1 MDEYQEYLRM
11 FGDLPFG
18 MRPKFEDYQKQRGAQ
33 TARNTF
39 SSELQK
45 GNLDTAYK
53 EGYEK
58 LPLMDQLLYGVAP
71 VTGEAL
77 ATYEIPEFAKRGN
90 VAAQEG
96 RKLDAAGNYLVS
108 GLNAM
113 SMIPVVGKGA
123 GLLGDAARLLG
134 KGTRAAKPL
143 EETMGGGGPTV
154 TPNVERMPI
163 GTDYK
168 VDMSLGPRAAY
179 EPKVI
184 SLAAEAVVKAP
195 GFEFNKAYNI
205 EEMIN
210 RMSKYHNNPDNK
222 KLTNPKV
229 KRQFENFV
237 SPEFKAKGK
246 ATPKELQEEI
256 QKNQMSFKENHTQFS
271 MGERPRVIVDSG
283 RPEGIPDMDADR
295 EIIGFDTE
303 EPSREG
309 MYEGMKQLTRF
320 QTNESYPQSIEEAS
334 KYGELNLQVFGSKY
348 GDEGLF
354 NDEYY
359 PMHTRV
365 GTRSNRKLQK
375 RRRFSRQQNNS
386 WALPHSRKRRQTSV
400 RTQRSSKR
408 PI

>member
-58 LPLMDQLLYGVAP
+58 LPIMDQLLYGVAP

-143 EETMGGGGPTV
+143 DDMGGGGGRGIGDNNPPADKPTAKPMRFDVEERGEEMYFEQYNRGLNHQSPVADTLDTFSDEYVWNQEEMYKKLRSTRPAV
-154 TPNVERMPI
+154 TTLE
-163 GTDYK
+163 
-168 VDMSLGPRAAY
+168 
-179 EPKVI
+179 
-184 SLAAEAVVKAP
+184 KA
-195 GFEFNKAYNI
+195 I
-205 EEMIN
+205 EEMPGFDSPDKKYSMQEMLNLARKHGIEGSRKNTYNQNVLSQIEEFTKTLAETSPNKVANLSEKMTKQELLDLIN
-210 RMSKYHNNPDNK
+210 KNSPRFSETRTTVSGKFDNEFYSRDMPAELAYSVHSPFVPKYDAP
-222 KLTNPKV
+222 
-229 KRQFENFV
+229 R
-237 SPEFKAKGK
+237 S
-246 ATPKELQEEI
+246 LQEA
-256 QKNQMSFKENHTQFS
+256 QK
-271 MGERPRVIVDSG
+271 
-283 RPEGIPDMDADR
+283 
-295 EIIGFDTE
+295 E
-303 EPSREG
+303 ES
-309 MYEGMKQLTRF
+309 
-320 QTNESYPQSIEEAS
+320 QT
-334 KYGELNLQVFGSKY
+334 
-348 GDEGLF
+348 
-354 NDEYY
+354 
-359 PMHTRV
+359 
-365 GTRSNRKLQK
+365 
-375 RRRFSRQQNNS
+375 
-386 WALPHSRKRRQTSV
+386 
-400 RTQRSSKR
+400 
-408 PI
+408 